1 MTSRPG
7 SGGGS
12 GPSGNGS
19 GPGGNGTG
27 PGAAT
32 GGGAPGGSLP
42 PSTGGPIGGAGRGG
56 PSGMGGGPT
65 GMSGPGAPGGAP
77 GGRPGG
83 MAGPGGRP
91 MGRPGGGPGMF
102 GMGMGLPPQKSKDF
116 RGSLKR
122 LFSQLRPEAPRLGA
136 VFGLAVVSV
145 VIQVVGPKIIGGAF
159 DLIVEGAV
167 SKQMPAGVSQ
177 EQVIAGL
184 RASGQNRVADL
195 MSGMHLH
202 PGVGIDFTALGGVL
216 ATLVA
221 LYVASAVF
229 NWGQAFLM
237 AGVSQRTVYR
247 LRLDVD
253 QKLGRLP
260 LRYFDSVPRG
270 DLLSRVTNDIDN
282 IGQSLQQSLSQL
294 IPSLLTIVGMLIMML
309 TISPILAVIS
319 ILAVPASLVVTMV
332 IVRRSQQQFVAQWSS
347 TGALNGHVEE
357 MHTGHAIVKAFGRQ
371 REAIERFDQEN
382 ERLYDAS
389 RRAQFISGII
399 QPALTFI
406 SNLNYVAIAVIGGL
420 RVAAGQMSIGDVV
433 AFIQY
438 SRQFTFPILQVAGV
452 VNVLQSAV
460 ASAERVFEL
469 LDEKEQSP
477 EPAGAP
483 AFREPQGAVAFDDIS
498 FRYEPDRPLIDDLT
512 LDVPAG
518 RTVAIVGPTGAGK
531 TTLVNLLMR
540 FYELDS
546 GKITIDGIDTHDLHR
561 DSLRRAFGMVL
572 QDTWL
577 FHGTIRE
584 NIAYGRLDASEEEIR
599 TAAEAAHVDHFVR
612 TLPDGYETVIDD
624 DATNVSAGEKQLLTI
639 ARAFLADPPIL
650 ILDEATSSVD
660 TRTEVLIQ
668 RAMARLMQGRTTFV
682 IAHRLSTIRD
692 ADTILVM
699 EHGSIVEQ
707 GTHDELLARG
717 GAYADLYQSQFGEA
731 LAEAV

>member
-1 MTSRPG
+1 M
-7 SGGGS
+7 
-12 GPSGNGS
+12 
-19 GPGGNGTG
+19 
-27 PGAAT
+27 GA
-32 GGGAPGGSLP
+32 GAPGG
-42 PSTGGPIGGAGRGG
+42 
-56 PSGMGGGPT
+56 
-65 GMSGPGAPGGAP
+65 P

-83 MAGPGGRP
+83 R
-91 MGRPGGGPGMF
+91 GGGPGLF

-116 RGSLKR
+116 SGSLRR
-122 LFSQLRPEAPRLGA
+122 LFGHLRPEAPRLAA
-136 VFGLAVVSV
+136 VFALAVVSV
-145 VIQVVGPKIIGGAF
+145 FIQVIGPRIIGNAF
-159 DLIVEGAV
+159 DLIVEGTV
-167 SKQMPAGVSQ
+167 SKSMPAGVTQ
-177 EQVIAGL
+177 QQVIDGI
-184 RASGQNRVADL
+184 RASGNNQLADML
-195 MSGMHLH
+195 SGMQLH
-202 PGVGIDFTALGGVL
+202 PGTGIDFGGLGSIL

-221 LYVASAVF
+221 LYLASAVF
-229 NWGQAFLM
+229 NWGQSFLM
-237 AGVSQRTVYR
+237 AGVSQRTVLR
-247 LRLDVD
+247 LRMDVD
-253 QKLGRLP
+253 RKLGRLP
-260 LRYFDSVPRG
+260 LRYFDSIPRG

-282 IGQSLQQSLSQL
+282 NGQSLQQSLSQL
-294 IPSLLTIVGMLIMML
+294 IPSLLTIVGMLILML
-309 TISPILAVIS
+309 TISPILAAIS
-319 ILAVPASLVVTMV
+319 ILAVPASLIVTMV
-332 IVRRSQQQFVAQWSS
+332 IVRRSQQQVVAQWSS

-371 REAIERFDQEN
+371 REAIERFDEEN

-420 RVAAGQMSIGDVV
+420 RVAAGQMTIGDVV

-469 LDEKEQSP
+469 LDEKEEKP
-477 EPAGAP
+477 DPKGAP
-483 AFREPQGAVAFDDIS
+483 AFRQPTGAVVFRDVS
-498 FRYEPDRPLIDDLT
+498 FRYEPDRPLIDGLDLT
-512 LDVPAG
+512 VPAG
-518 RTVAIVGPTGAGK
+518 ATVAIVGPTGAGK

-540 FYELDS
+540 FYEID
-546 GKITIDGIDTHDLHR
+546 GGTITIDGIDTRDLQR
-561 DSLRRAFGMVL
+561 DALRKSFGMVL

-584 NIAYGRLDASEEEIR
+584 NIEYGRLSATEEELQA
-599 TAAEAAHVDHFVR
+599 AAEAAHVDHFVR
-612 TLPDGYETVIDD
+612 TLPDGYDTVIDD

-668 RAMARLMQGRTTFV
+668 RAMARLMRGRTTFV

-699 EHGSIVEQ
+699 ERGSIVEQ
-707 GTHDELLARG
+707 GTHAELLARG
-717 GAYADLYQSQFGEA
+717 GAYAALYQSQFAEP

>member
-1 MTSRPG
+1 
-7 SGGGS
+7 
-12 GPSGNGS
+12 
-19 GPGGNGTG
+19 
-27 PGAAT
+27 
-32 GGGAPGGSLP
+32 
-42 PSTGGPIGGAGRGG
+42 
-56 PSGMGGGPT
+56 
-65 GMSGPGAPGGAP
+65 
-77 GGRPGG
+77 
-83 MAGPGGRP
+83 
-91 MGRPGGGPGMF
+91 MF

-116 RGSLKR
+116 SGSLRR
-122 LFSQLRPEAPRLGA
+122 LFGNLRPEAPRIAA
-136 VFGLAVVSV
+136 VFALAVVSV
-145 VIQVVGPKIIGGAF
+145 LIQVIGPRIIGGAF
-159 DLIVEGAV
+159 DTIVEGAV
-167 SKQMPAGVSQ
+167 SKNMPAGLSQ
-177 EQVIAGL
+177 DQVIAGL
-184 RASGQNRVADL
+184 RASGDNRLADML
-195 MSGMHLH
+195 SGMHLH
-202 PGVGIDFTALGGVL
+202 PGTGIDFTVLGGIM
-216 ATLVA
+216 ATLIA
-221 LYVASAVF
+221 LYVASALF
-229 NWGQAFLM
+229 NWGQAFIM

-253 QKLGRLP
+253 EKLGRLP

-294 IPSLLTIVGMLIMML
+294 IPSLLTIIGMLIMML
-309 TISPILAVIS
+309 TISPILAAVS
-319 ILAVPASLVVTMV
+319 ILAVPASLIVTMV

-371 REAIERFDQEN
+371 REAIERFDEEN
-382 ERLYDAS
+382 DRLYQAS
-389 RRAQFISGII
+389 YRAQFISGII

-469 LDEKEQSP
+469 LDEKEESADP
-477 EPAGAP
+477 RGAP
-483 AFREPQGAVAFDDIS
+483 AFREPSGAVVFDDVS
-498 FRYEPDRPLIDDLT
+498 FRYEPDRPLIEHLDLK
-512 LDVPAG
+512 VAAG
-518 RTVAIVGPTGAGK
+518 ATVAIVGPTGAGK

-540 FYELDS
+540 FYEIDH
-546 GKITIDGIDTHDLHR
+546 GKITIDGIDTRDLQR
-561 DSLRRAFGMVL
+561 DALRRAFGMVL

-577 FHGTIRE
+577 FHGTVRE
-584 NIAYGRLDASEEEIR
+584 NIAYGRLDATHEELH

-624 DATNVSAGEKQLLTI
+624 DATTVSAGEKQLLTI

-668 RAMARLMQGRTTFV
+668 RAMARLMKGRTTFV

-699 EHGSIVEQ
+699 ESGSIVEQ

-717 GAYADLYQSQFGEA
+717 GAYAELYQSQFVEP

>member
-1 MTSRPG
+1 MTAR
-7 SGGGS
+7 
-12 GPSGNGS
+12 
-19 GPGGNGTG
+19 PGGNGTG
-27 PGAAT
+27 RPTAA
-32 GGGAPGGSLP
+32 APGGV
-42 PSTGGPIGGAGRGG
+42 
-56 PSGMGGGPT
+56 
-65 GMSGPGAPGGAP
+65 APG
-77 GGRPGG
+77 
-83 MAGPGGRP
+83 GGRP
-91 MGRPGGGPGMF
+91 MGRPGGGGPGMM

-116 RGSLKR
+116 RGSLRR
-122 LFSQLRPEAPRLGA
+122 LFGHLRPEAPRIAG
-136 VFGLAVVSV
+136 VFALAVVSV
-145 VIQVVGPKIIGGAF
+145 LIQVVGPKIIGGAF
-159 DLIVEGAV
+159 DLIVEGAI

-177 EQVIAGL
+177 DQIIAGL
-184 RASGQNRVADL
+184 RASGDTRMADML
-195 MSGMHLH
+195 SGMQLH
-202 PGVGIDFTALGGVL
+202 PGTGIDFSALGGIL

-221 LYVASAVF
+221 LYLASAVF

-253 QKLGRLP
+253 RKLGRLP
-260 LRYFDSVPRG
+260 LRYFDTIPRG

-309 TISPILAVIS
+309 TISPLLALVS
-319 ILAVPASLVVTMV
+319 ILAVPLSLIVTMV

-347 TGALNGHVEE
+347 TGALNGQVEE
-357 MHTGHAIVKAFGRQ
+357 VHTGHAIVKAFGRQ
-371 REAIERFDQEN
+371 REAIERFDEEN
-382 ERLYDAS
+382 RRLYEAS
-389 RRAQFISGII
+389 YRAQFISGII

-420 RVAAGQMSIGDVV
+420 RVAAGQLSIGDVV

-469 LDEKEQSP
+469 LDEREESADP
-477 EPAGAP
+477 TGAP
-483 AFREPQGAVAFDDIS
+483 AFRVPRGAVRFENVS
-498 FRYEPDRPLIDDLT
+498 FRYELDRPLIEGLDLA
-512 LDVPAG
+512 VPAG
-518 RTVAIVGPTGAGK
+518 STVAIVGPTGAGK

-540 FYELDS
+540 FYEID
-546 GKITIDGIDTHDLHR
+546 GGRITIDGIDTRDLQR
-561 DSLRRAFGMVL
+561 DALRRAFGMVL

-584 NIAYGRLDASEEEIR
+584 NIAYGRLDATEAEIH
-599 TAAEAAHVDHFVR
+599 AAADAAHVEHFVR
-612 TLPDGYETVIDD
+612 TLPDGYDTVIDD

-668 RAMARLMQGRTTFV
+668 RAMSRLMSGRTTFV

-707 GTHDELLARG
+707 GRHDELLARD
-717 GAYADLYQSQFGEA
+717 GAYARLYQSQFAEP